1 MRNDSEDPE
10 SFRMTLIEH
19 LEELRNRIIKS
30 FAAIVVLWVAGWY
43 LLPYLY
49 DALNS
54 RVEDAIKP
62 LLPPDAE
69 YKEAWN
75 TVMAPFML
83 KFKLSFMLGLTM
95 AFPFLLLELWG
106 FVKPGLK
113 PTERKPL
120 ERMAPLSLVLFAVG
134 ITFCWLII
142 PATVKWFSSFI
153 AEFPRTVLYQE
164 PGAMVFF
171 TIKMM
176 LAFGLGFQL
185 PLVVYFL
192 GRVGILEPET
202 MMQYWRQATVVI
214 FVFSAVLTPSND
226 IISMLMM
233 AIPLSLLFMI
243 SVWAV
248 RITTRK
254 KALESNPVP
263 ELNALD

>member
-1 MRNDSEDPE
+1 
-10 SFRMTLIEH
+10 MTLIEH

-30 FAAIVVLWVAGWY
+30 FVVIVVLWVVGWY

-120 ERMAPLSLVLFAVG
+120 ERMAPLSLVLFAIG

-192 GRVGILEPET
+192 CRVGILEPET

-248 RITTRK
+248 RITTKK
-254 KALESNPVP
+254 KALEANPVA